1 MTLSGAFVAASGSV
15 TGREHRRAERDGQD
29 GHAIVATAEVVAAI
43 VTDGCSSGR
52 SSEIGARV
60 GAAWLAALVEQRF
73 RGAVGEERAR
83 AAAAEVAAELLVRLE
98 VLARSLDPDGDVRA
112 LRVDEALLFGF
123 LAAVVTP
130 ATTIVFGIGD
140 GIVVVDGSVTVL
152 DAGPQNAPPYAA
164 YGLLGA
170 CIQPRIHFVGPTA
183 GIDVVAVA
191 TDGLLPIAEASAL
204 LAVDRLTVERLTDH
218 PSLVTIA
225 ADPRY
230 AKNPSLLRKRLVV
243 LADRG
248 RFSDDATVAVVRR
261 RPR

>member
-73 RGAVGEERAR
+73 RGEVGEARAR

-112 LRVDEALLFGF
+112 FRVDEALLFGF

-152 DAGPQNAPPYAA
+152 DPGPQNAPPYAA

-191 TDGLLPIAEASAL
+191 TDGLAPIVEASAL
-204 LAVDRLTVERLTDH
+204 PVERLTDQ
-218 PSLVTIA
+218 PSLVSIA

-261 RPR
+261 RSG